1 MRQWRG
7 GGVVESLLTPG
18 LDPVSKRGEMPT
30 FVLRRLLWLPV
41 LLVIVSFVTFVLG
54 HYGPGDP
61 AEVRLGERATPE
73 AVALVRE
80 QLGLD
85 RPFFVQYGSYLADA
99 AQGDLGDSFSFRGRT
114 VAELVFPK
122 MWVSVQLGLAA
133 MLIAVSLGIPLGLI
147 AAYQQGRWLDTALVS
162 LTLFFLSTP
171 VFISAPFLILFFA
184 VQFGLLPVSGW
195 DGLFSASIVMP
206 ALVMGLPGVAGVVRL
221 TRASAIDVLGQ
232 DYVRT
237 ARAKGLAEATVQV
250 RHVLRNALTPLIT
263 ILGLSLA
270 TLVEGAF
277 ITETIFGIPGIGKLA
292 VESIFSRDYPVIMAL
307 VLIVACAF
315 VVANLVVD
323 LLYGFVDPR
332 TRQELGAYG
341 AR

>member
-1 MRQWRG
+1 
-7 GGVVESLLTPG
+7 
-18 LDPVSKRGEMPT
+18 MPT

-41 LLVIVSFVTFVLG
+41 LLAIVSFVTFLLG

-61 AEVRLGERATPE
+61 AEVRLGDRATPE

-85 RPFFVQYGSYLADA
+85 RPFFVQYATYLAGIA
-99 AQGDLGDSFSFRGRT
+99 GGDLGDSFAYRGRT
-114 VAELVFPK
+114 VAEIVFPRI
-122 MWVSVQLGLAA
+122 WVSVQLGLAA
-133 MLIAVSLGIPLGLI
+133 MLLAVSLGIPLGLT
-147 AAYQQGRWLDTALVS
+147 AAYHQGRWLDTGLVS

-171 VFISAPFLILFFA
+171 VFISAPFLILLFA
-184 VQFGLLPVSGW
+184 VQLGLLPVSGW
-195 DGLFSASIVMP
+195 DGLFSPSIVMP

-221 TRASAIDVLGQ
+221 TRASAIDVLTQ

-237 ARAKGLAEATVQV
+237 ARAKGLSEAAVQL
-250 RHVLRNALTPLIT
+250 RHVLRNALTPLVT
-263 ILGLSLA
+263 VLGLSLA

-307 VLIVACAF
+307 VLIVASAF
-315 VVANLVVD
+315 VVANMVVD
-323 LLYGFVDPR
+323 LLYGFLDPR
-332 TRQELGAYG
+332 TRQELGAYA

>member
-1 MRQWRG
+1 
-7 GGVVESLLTPG
+7 
-18 LDPVSKRGEMPT
+18 MPT

-61 AEVRLGERATPE
+61 AQVRLGDRATPE
-73 AVALVRE
+73 AIALVRE

-85 RPFFVQYGSYLADA
+85 RPFFVQYGSYIAGVA
-99 AQGDLGDSFSFRGRT
+99 RGDLGDSYAYRGRT
-114 VAELVFPK
+114 VAELALPK
-122 MWVSVQLGLAA
+122 IWVSVQLGLVA
-133 MLIAVSLGIPLGLI
+133 MALAVSLGIPLGL
-147 AAYQQGRWLDTALVS
+147 ATAYNQGRWLDTAMVS

-171 VFISAPFLILFFA
+171 VFISAPFLILLFA

-195 DGLFSASIVMP
+195 DGLFSLSIVMP

-232 DYVRT
+232 DYIRT
-237 ARAKGLAEATVQV
+237 ARAKGLTEVTVQF

-263 ILGLSLA
+263 VLGLSLA

-277 ITETIFGIPGIGKLA
+277 ITETIFGIPGVGRLA

-315 VVANLVVD
+315 VVANMVVD
-323 LLYGFVDPR
+323 LLYGFLDPR

>member
-1 MRQWRG
+1 
-7 GGVVESLLTPG
+7 
-18 LDPVSKRGEMPT
+18 MPT
-30 FVLRRLLWLPV
+30 FVLRRLLWLPA

-61 AEVRLGERATPE
+61 AEVRLGNRATPE

-85 RPFFVQYGSYLADA
+85 RPFFMQYGSYIANVA
-99 AQGDLGDSFSFRGRT
+99 RGDLGDSYAYRGRT
-114 VAELVFPK
+114 VAELALPK

-133 MLIAVSLGIPLGLI
+133 MLLAVGLGVPLGLV
-147 AAYQQGRWLDTALVS
+147 AANQQGRWPDTALVS

-171 VFISAPFLILFFA
+171 VFISAPFLILLFA
-184 VQFGLLPVSGW
+184 VQLGALPASGW
-195 DGLFSASIVMP
+195 DGLFSASMIMP

-232 DYVRT
+232 DYIRT
-237 ARAKGLAEATVQV
+237 ARAKGLPEAAVQF
-250 RHVLRNALTPLIT
+250 RHVLRNALTPLVT
-263 ILGLSLA
+263 VLGLSLA

-277 ITETIFGIPGIGKLA
+277 ITETIFGIPGMGRLA

-307 VLIVACAF
+307 VLIVASAF
-315 VVANLVVD
+315 VAANMAVD
-323 LLYGFVDPR
+323 LLYGFLDPR
-332 TRQELGAYG
+332 TRRELGAYG